1 MTSDPSQ
8 NPAGLP
14 DYDDE
19 SGTNYSLEV
28 IAELAGVDTRTV
40 LLYQEKGFLASI
52 SHDEE
57 RMATFDTEALRQLR
71 RIEHLRNTC
80 VLNDAGLRLVLDLLR
95 EVEHLRQER
104 REMWR

>member
-1 MTSDPSQ
+1 MSPNPSQ
-8 NPAGLP
+8 NPADLP
-14 DYDDE
+14 DFDDE
-19 SGTNYSLEV
+19 SGTCYSLDV

-40 LLYQEKGFLASI
+40 LLYQKKGFLSPV
-52 SHDEE
+52 SGDEE

-80 VLNDAGLRLVLDLLR
+80 VMNETGLRLMLDLLR
-95 EVEHLRQER
+95 EVEYLRQER